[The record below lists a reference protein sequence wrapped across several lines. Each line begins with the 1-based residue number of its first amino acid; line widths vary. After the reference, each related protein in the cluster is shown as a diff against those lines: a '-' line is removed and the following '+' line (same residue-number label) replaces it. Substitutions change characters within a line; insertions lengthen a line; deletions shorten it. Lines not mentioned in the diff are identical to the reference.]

1 MSGDLFD
8 AVKFAAPVALAMA
21 MPEAAPALAAEGAGA
36 AGAGALATDA
46 LAPSLLGNAF
56 GSADMLAAG
65 AAGGLGSAAGA
76 APYFGAGL
84 FGDTPTAATE
94 ALPSMTADAP
104 IPYSPNMASIG
115 NPYDNTF
122 ALKLEANGMTPNS
135 FTGGYDSLNGFGR
148 FGQRLQDFGD
158 KMGNFRM
165 PSLQSQPQNQRPHNP
180 IPNVAPKKTVNKEP
194 SDMPPN
200 YSYSNNSSYTPISP
214 EIEQI
219 IKEAQLR
226 MMTSG
231 FGGFRNGTI

>member
-8 AVKFAAPVALAMA
+8 AAKFALPLAAVAMGQ
-21 MPEAAPALAAEGAGA
+21 PEVAPALAAESTGTGL
-36 AGAGALATDA
+36 GIGALGGSEMIAANA
-46 LAPSLLGNAF
+46 L
-56 GSADMLAAG
+56 
-65 AAGGLGSAAGA
+65 GGAGA

-165 PSLQSQPQNQRPHNP
+165 PSLQSQPQNQRPPNP
-180 IPNVAPKKTVNKEP
+180 IANVAPKKTVNKEP

-200 YSYSNNSSYTPISP
+200 YPYSNNSSYTQISP

-226 MMTSG
+226 MMTIG
-231 FGGFRNGTI
+231 FGGFRNGTL